1 MQKDMAP
8 LLAHLSFTLILL
20 NSWQPGNIKEPMAA
34 IKVLPEVEGKQRSSP
49 EEKSQSSIWV
59 SWELCSGFFFSF
71 WSAKPVPLKWALC
84 DFLCQSFAPL
94 HELHDTGTS
103 FPLGSS
109 INYTEKLQVIKY
121 LNYRSSHTFQF
132 SKIPVQQAG
141 FPAKKKPKAV
151 PSLFPDATPS
161 TSSFKAPFLS
171 RCLWILPFLL
181 CIMLFFINDT
191 KQCQKWQNYTQDINI
206 MAINVPR
213 NHIKLAN
220 KGLIVSMTA
229 HLAVVLNNWECWQK
243 VSFSLH
249 IQFI

>member
-1 MQKDMAP
+1 MTTWQHKGANGSYQSAARGGGKAEEQPRREVPEQHLGFLGIMFRIF
-8 LLAHLSFTLILL
+8 LLLLVCKTRSPQMSIMWFSLPKFCTASWATWHRNKLSPWFFHKLHRET
-20 NSWQPGNIKEPMAA
+20 SSD
-34 IKVLPEVEGKQRSSP
+34 KV
-49 EEKSQSSIWV
+49 
-59 SWELCSGFFFSF
+59 F
-71 WSAKPVPLKWALC
+71 
-84 DFLCQSFAPL
+84 
-94 HELHDTGTS
+94 
-103 FPLGSS
+103 
-109 INYTEKLQVIKY
+109 KLQVF
-121 LNYRSSHTFQF
+121 SH
-132 SKIPVQQAG
+132 IPVQQAG
-141 FPAKKKPKAV
+141 FPAKKKSRAV

-213 NHIKLAN
+213 NHIKLTN

-243 VSFSLH
+243 VSFSSH